1 MAHQKTLDLL
11 VMQSKWNTTNENCSF
26 RLRIVIES
34 VPLIIHLFSKQGRRK
49 VDRRQ
54 DRANEKSFETVNCRY
69 GHKLQNVVGCTLPT
83 NVERERERERE
94 RKEIERKKIVTQK
107 VSVCVC
113 I

>member
-1 MAHQKTLDLL
+1 MAHQKTIG
-11 VMQSKWNTTNENCSF
+11 MQFKRNTINENSSF
-26 RLRIVIES
+26 RLKIVIES

-83 NVERERERERE
+83 NVGRERE
-94 RKEIERKKIVTQK
+94 RKERERKKIVTQK

-113 I
+113 T

>member
-11 VMQSKWNTTNENCSF
+11 VMQSKWNTINENSSF
-26 RLRIVIES
+26 RLKIVIES